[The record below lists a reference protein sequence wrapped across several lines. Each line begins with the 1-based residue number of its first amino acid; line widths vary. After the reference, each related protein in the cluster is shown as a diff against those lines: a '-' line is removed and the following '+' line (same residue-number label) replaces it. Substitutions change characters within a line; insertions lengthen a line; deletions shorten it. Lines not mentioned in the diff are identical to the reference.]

1 MNFFFGIKNSLLSCN
16 LTIPKFQNFG
26 RFSEENLVYEAYPDK
41 NVWCIKIL
49 ECDQDKSF
57 FFLSNKDIDNRK
69 IFFLANKEDIKKI
82 KKNDQLLYISKF
94 TNTSPTAFRSNLK
107 IFIPNKGF
115 SSYQSEYPF
124 EMVRKNGSILSP
136 AGTLLNEE
144 ADKNFIFF
152 KNIFFRPQNNESKLY
167 FINLSK
173 KEVIKEVLIR
183 ENYLN
188 EIEVEKK
195 FISKDLYI
203 FTEKCLGIPLFVSI
217 KNDHISF
224 EHTHPPHHYI
234 LSRDRFK
241 TVTRIKNDIK
251 NIVNR

>member
-1 MNFFFGIKNSLLSCN
+1 
-16 LTIPKFQNFG
+16 
-26 RFSEENLVYEAYPDK
+26 
-41 NVWCIKIL
+41 
-49 ECDQDKSF
+49 
-57 FFLSNKDIDNRK
+57 
-69 IFFLANKEDIKKI
+69 
-82 KKNDQLLYISKF
+82 
-94 TNTSPTAFRSNLK
+94 
-107 IFIPNKGF
+107 
-115 SSYQSEYPF
+115 
-124 EMVRKNGSILSP
+124 MVRKNGSILSP

-234 LSRDRFK
+234 LSKDRFK
-241 TVTRIKNDIK
+241 TVTRIKNEIK